1 MFFWTNMVTK
11 NKYFEII
18 NKTVVDYVE
27 KKINLEELI
36 EKFDKL
42 EDVGVYKN
50 LEKDGYI
57 GLCNFVSAIQEL
69 SYPNNP
75 DASWIISSIDDFYAY
90 FTNNFSHIY
99 GATFYK
105 YLKFGLQTENNNPVE
120 ISFNRAL
127 SDYFDKKITHDCLGF
142 IAKEF
147 LNDLKYFQ
155 KEINSN
161 PKLLAKLT
169 TASKLS
175 FNKILESLTPEE
187 KKLKQEINE
196 ELSKGL

>member
-1 MFFWTNMVTK
+1 MQ
-11 NKYFEII
+11 NKYFVII
-18 NKTVVDYVE
+18 KKTVIEYIE
-27 KKINLEELI
+27 RRINLNDLI
-36 EKFDKL
+36 EVFNKL
-42 EDVGVYKN
+42 DESEIYKN
-50 LEKDGYI
+50 LEQDGYK
-57 GLCNFVSAIQEL
+57 GLSNFVSAIQEL

-75 DASWIISSIDDFYAY
+75 DATWIIGSIDFFYAY

-105 YLKFGLQTENNNPVE
+105 YLKFGLETQNDNPTK
-120 ISFNRAL
+120 ISFDRAL
-127 SDYFDKKITHDCLGF
+127 VDYFDKKITHDCLGF

-161 PKLLAKLT
+161 PKLFVKLT

-175 FNKILESLTPEE
+175 FNRILEDLTLAE

-196 ELSKGL
+196 KLK